1 MGADHTHSKAIATN
15 KRGYFDFS
23 FSDKFEVGIVLQG
36 SEVKSLRSNA
46 VTLRDA
52 YARIFN
58 NELWL
63 VGCHIPAYKFGGQ
76 FSAIDANRN
85 RKLLIHR
92 KQLNR
97 LMGKVKEKGLTLIPL
112 KLYFKNHLVKLE
124 VGLGKSKKV
133 YDKRQVMKTRDLNR
147 EIQQAYK
154 VRR

>member
-1 MGADHTHSKAIATN
+1 MSSDQKHFKSIATN
-15 KRGYFDFS
+15 KRGHFDFS
-23 FSDKFEVGIVLQG
+23 FSDKFEVGIVLHG
-36 SEVKSLRSNA
+36 HEVKSLRSNG

-76 FSAIDANRN
+76 FSTVDMTRN

-97 LMGKVKEKGLTLIPL
+97 LIGKVKEKGLTIIPL

-124 VGLGKSKKV
+124 VGLGKSKKA
-133 YDKRQVMKTRDLNR
+133 YDKRQVIKSRDLKR